1 MIHLITSHSA
11 ELKLKMPGRTDILFQ
26 HVVPTVSEVPA
37 SKTTECPEVRYCLVT
52 LKAKSGWK
60 IAMFTHALPVFKQ
73 AGGIWYREVLFE
85 GSLRTWLTEILACTR
100 AVISKRLKD
109 DNEIIS

>member
-1 MIHLITSHSA
+1 
-11 ELKLKMPGRTDILFQ
+11 
-26 HVVPTVSEVPA
+26 
-37 SKTTECPEVRYCLVT
+37 
-52 LKAKSGWK
+52 
-60 IAMFTHALPVFKQ
+60 MFTHALPVFKQ

-100 AVISKRLKD
+100 AVTSKRLKD